1 MNKPSIIRAITLAV
15 GAGAA
20 LALTVPASAS
30 PRMTAASAS
39 GGDGVTIHYG
49 ALKLA
54 HIDPGIGLGTATATS
69 TRTFAG
75 YETAVT
81 AGSATVAT
89 ASFTVPTLSCTASES
104 DNAIALSA
112 GVPVDKGK
120 SASIAYVF
128 TGCVNGQATYYPG
141 LLVNGTET
149 DYPTAPVAAGDVID
163 LTTKVSVNR
172 TRVQVT
178 DVTTNVTEKL
188 MGSGASAS
196 DAYFGD
202 SGWGS
207 STGALVHVPDFGK
220 LTYKD
225 CLIDGKALAS
235 WRPHSYQ
242 RVNSI
247 GRVQITTGGIWPTG
261 TAFTTH
267 FQHT

>member
-1 MNKPSIIRAITLAV
+1 MNRPSIIRAITLAV
-15 GAGAA
+15 GTGAA
-20 LALTVPASAS
+20 LALTVPALAS
-30 PRMTAASAS
+30 PRITAASAS
-39 GGDGVTIHYG
+39 GGDGVTIHHG
-49 ALKLA
+49 ALRLA
-54 HIDPGIGLGTATATS
+54 DIDPAIGLGTTATS

-75 YETAVT
+75 YETGVT

-89 ASFTVPTLSCTASES
+89 ASFTVPALSCTTTET
-104 DNAIALSA
+104 DNVIALSA

-120 SASIAYVF
+120 SASIAFVYA
-128 TGCVNGQATYYPG
+128 GCINGQATYYPG

-149 DYPTAPVAAGDVID
+149 DYPSAPVAVGDVID
-163 LTTKVSVNR
+163 LITKVSVNR

-196 DAYFGD
+196 DAFFGD
-202 SGWGS
+202 SGVGS
-207 STGALVHVPDFGK
+207 NSGALLHVPDFGK

-225 CLIDGKALAS
+225 SVIDGKALAS
-235 WRPHSYQ
+235 WRPQSYQ

-247 GRVQITTGGIWPTG
+247 GTVQITTGGIWPTG